1 VLWSGGTGAGRL
13 EAGRPEA
20 GRPEAGRLDVRFRLS
35 GSNEAGRPAGWDRVV
50 AKAVEADFLGRDD
63 RMPDRAMVMWPRAVA
78 GL

>member
-1 VLWSGGTGAGRL
+1 MLWCGGTVAGRL

-20 GRPEAGRLDVRFRLS
+20 GRPEAGRPDVRFRLS
-35 GSNEAGRPAGWDRVV
+35 ESDVAGRPAAWDRVV
-50 AKAVEADFLGRDD
+50 AKALEADFLGCDD